1 MQSEISRLTAARFG
15 GIVLETEGNPM
26 IETKQDILGILNM
39 PEEAFARD
47 VLPEASRVREAQFSN
62 RIYLNAMLGY
72 TNVCKN
78 QCLYCGMR
86 AGNSALKRFRIAPED
101 VIALGRNAADHG
113 YKRIF
118 LIAGEDPKY
127 GFDGLVR
134 IVKSL
139 KDAGMFVSLACG
151 EFDRVQYAELKAAG
165 ADEYVL
171 KFEMS
176 NPESFNRMNPSTTFA
191 RRMEAIETIRS
202 LGLALASGNIIDWP
216 GQTADELAD
225 DILLMKR
232 LGISWAPVIPF
243 LPALHTPLFGTHHRG
258 SLARLYREI
267 AILRLMMPKI
277 RITAQQ
283 PGEDLK
289 KGLADPE
296 ANYAAIR
303 AGANLLFYDLLPDP
317 LAADFRVIDER
328 YITGPKHAEALSE
341 RYGFLIDAEA

>member
-1 MQSEISRLTAARFG
+1 M
-15 GIVLETEGNPM
+15 N
-26 IETKQDILGILNM
+26 IETKRDILDILNM
-39 PEEAFARD
+39 PEEAFLRD
-47 VLPEASRVREAQFSN
+47 VLPQAAKTRETVFGD
-62 RIYLNAMLGY
+62 RILLSGMIGY

-86 AGNSALKRFRIAPED
+86 AGNSALKRFRVAPED
-101 VIALGRNAADHG
+101 VIALGTNAAAHG
-113 YKRIF
+113 YRRIF

-127 GFDGLVR
+127 GFDGLLNIVR
-134 IVKSL
+134 AF

-151 EFDRVQYAELKAAG
+151 EFDRARYEALKAAG
-165 ADEYVL
+165 TDEYVL

-176 NPESFNRMNPSTTFA
+176 DPESFNRMNPSTTFA

-232 LGISWAPVIPF
+232 LGISWAPVIPY
-243 LPALHTPLFGTHHRG
+243 LPALNTPLFETHHRG
-258 SLARLYREI
+258 SLEKLYKEI
-267 AILRLMMPKI
+267 AILRLMMPAI

-283 PGEDLK
+283 PGADLK
-289 KGLADPE
+289 KGLSDPE
-296 ANYAAIR
+296 ANDAAIR

-328 YITGPKHAEALSE
+328 HITGPKHAEALSE
-341 RYGFLIDAEA
+341 RFGYEIDTNA

>member
-1 MQSEISRLTAARFG
+1 
-15 GIVLETEGNPM
+15 M
-26 IETKQDILGILNM
+26 IETKQDILDILNM
-39 PEEAFARD
+39 PEETFLRD
-47 VLPEASRVREAQFSN
+47 VLPNAQRVREAQFGRRVLLS
-62 RIYLNAMLGY
+62 AMIGY

-86 AGNSALKRFRIAPED
+86 AGNSALKRFRVAPED
-101 VIALGRNAADHG
+101 VIALGKNAAEHG

-127 GFDGLVR
+127 GFDRLVR

-151 EFDRVQYAELKAAG
+151 EFDRAQYAELKAAG

-225 DILLMKR
+225 DILLMKK
-232 LGISWAPVIPF
+232 LGISWAPVIPY
-243 LPALHTPLFGTHHRG
+243 LPALNTPLFETHHRG
-258 SLARLYREI
+258 RLELLYKEI
-267 AILRLMMPKI
+267 AILRLMMPAI

-283 PGEDLK
+283 PGADLK
-289 KGLADPE
+289 KGLSDPE
-296 ANYAAIR
+296 ANDAAIR

-328 YITGPKHAEALSE
+328 RITGPQHAKVLSE
-341 RYGFLIDAEA
+341 TYGYVIDTDA

>member
-1 MQSEISRLTAARFG
+1 M
-15 GIVLETEGNPM
+15 N
-26 IETKQDILGILNM
+26 IETKRDILEILNM
-39 PEEAFARD
+39 PEADFARD
-47 VLPEASRVREAQFSN
+47 VLPLAAKTREAVFGD
-62 RIYLNAMLGY
+62 RILLSGMIGY

-86 AGNSALKRFRIAPED
+86 AGNSDLKRFRVAPED
-101 VIALGRNAADHG
+101 VIALGTNAADRG

-151 EFDRVQYAELKAAG
+151 EFDRAQYAELKAAG

-317 LAADFRVIDER
+317 LAVDFRVIDER
-328 YITGPKHAEALSE
+328 HITGPKHAEALSE

>member
-1 MQSEISRLTAARFG
+1 M
-15 GIVLETEGNPM
+15 N
-26 IETKQDILGILNM
+26 IETKRDILEILNM
-39 PEEAFARD
+39 PEADFARD
-47 VLPEASRVREAQFSN
+47 VLPQAATTREAVFGD
-62 RIYLNAMLGY
+62 RILLSGMIGY

-86 AGNSALKRFRIAPED
+86 AGNSALKRFRVAPED
-101 VIALGRNAADHG
+101 VIALGTNAAAHG
-113 YKRIF
+113 YRRIF

-127 GFDGLVR
+127 RFDGLLNIVR
-134 IVKSL
+134 AF

-151 EFDRVQYAELKAAG
+151 EFDRAQYAELKAAG

-176 NPESFNRMNPSTTFA
+176 DPESFNRMNPSTTFA

-243 LPALHTPLFGTHHRG
+243 LPALHTPLFETHHRG

-267 AILRLMMPKI
+267 AILRLMMPEI

-283 PGEDLK
+283 PGADLK

-317 LAADFRVIDER
+317 LAADFRMIDER
-328 YITGPKHAEALSE
+328 HITGPKHAEALSE
-341 RYGFLIDAEA
+341 RYGFLIDAGA